1 MLYLSCLSKIGSYV
15 IPFSI
20 LTISKI
26 GLSGHMKLVFLL
38 SNNKYSFFFLV
49 PVVVCK
55 PLKFEA
61 EEEVEGLL
69 DEDFP
74 GELEGLAEEGE
85 DSAEE
90 GEDLAEE
97 GEGLAE
103 EDKENEEEDFDGD

>member
-61 EEEVEGLL
+61 EEEVEGVL

-74 GELEGLAEEGE
+74 GELEGLAAEGE
-85 DSAEE
+85 AS
-90 GEDLAEE
+90 AEE